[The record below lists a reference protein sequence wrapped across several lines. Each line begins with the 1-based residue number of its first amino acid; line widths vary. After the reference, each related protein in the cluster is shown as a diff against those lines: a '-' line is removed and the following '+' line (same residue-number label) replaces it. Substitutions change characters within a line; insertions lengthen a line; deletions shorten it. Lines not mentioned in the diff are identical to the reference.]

1 MKMSKYLNLPYKE
14 PMDSMLSTR
23 TSHMD
28 LLTKMG
34 NDCIGIAATAPAN
47 LPTKI
52 IKEENKNKN

>member
-1 MKMSKYLNLPYKE
+1 
-14 PMDSMLSTR
+14 MLSTR

-47 LPTKI
+47 LPTRI